1 MRFAILIAHVIGKE
15 GFDALFAKVGWAKR
29 SSTRTDC
36 DVGQLETRLAAAEPT
51 IVPVASLEVANHVP
65 TSGIMVGEVTKC
77 RHGIRCPTSAIFDP
91 TGIRGELFEVPNH
104 GLRQI
109 WNTAVRANDAALG
122 NQDRFV
128 IAAKTIPCLG
138 V

>member
-15 GFDALFAKVGWAKR
+15 GFDTLFAKVGWTKR

-36 DVGQLETRLAAAEPT
+36 DVGQLETRLAPAEPT

-77 RHGIRCPTSAIFDP
+77 RHGIRCPTPAIFDP